1 MGAEPP
7 QPAWRAAIDADRRKR
22 PRRLSSERAA
32 LRQLTSAMLVAAVG
46 LNLALFVQTGAESV
60 GLGGLKTRSRRLPM
74 RCSPAQAH
82 ARQARPRR
90 RFRRVLNP
98 WRRRIRPD
106 SGSVTTARRGTA

>member
-60 GLGGLKTRSRRLPM
+60 GLGGLQDAIEAFANALFPGAGPRPAS
-74 RCSPAQAH
+74 SP
-82 ARQARPRR
+82 PT
-90 RFRRVLNP
+90 
-98 WRRRIRPD
+98 
-106 SGSVTTARRGTA
+106 SVPPGTQPVATTHPS